1 VTKAIQIGLLVSLGL
16 SAACQRSIWSDRQV
30 SAAATAAA
38 SQGGAA
44 AATVHPLDPLT
55 PDEIRT
61 AVQAARGDGRLA
73 TAAFPSITLQ
83 EPAKADMLAWQPGHV
98 LARQVRM
105 QAMTVDRTYE
115 LVIELTT
122 KRIASVV
129 ERTGVE
135 PSIMLS
141 EIDAVKL
148 VLSNAEFAAG
158 LQKRGVTDL
167 TRVFCA
173 PFTAGFYGKPEHQ
186 GKRLVKVGCF
196 DTRRST
202 TNLFA
207 WPIERLYALV
217 DLRRREVLSVTD
229 YGVVPIAEG
238 DYNYTE
244 AAVGGLRDPRKPT
257 MLAQPGGPNFHLDG
271 HQVTWGKWSF
281 HARVDPRVGTV
292 ISLARWQ
299 DARGPRSVMYQGY
312 LSEMFVP
319 YMDADYGWQTRTYF
333 DTGEYGAGAL
343 ASPLKPGVDCPA
355 TASFLPAVF
364 GDDKGEPLTTP
375 NALCVFERSGGDP
388 IWRHYEVLNQTYEG
402 RSNVELVVRMATTI
416 GNYDYLFDW
425 IFNDAAEIEVRVGAT
440 GIDAL
445 KGVASRRM
453 GDATA
458 ADDTRYG
465 TLVAPNIV
473 AVNHDHY
480 FNFRLDVDVDGPGNS
495 FNHDVYRPVQLPP
508 DSARRSLY
516 VVEPQIAA
524 SEKAAQ
530 LDAHNG
536 PARWRVL
543 NERRTN
549 EVGNPVSYEVLAA
562 NHARLLLDPDDWP
575 ARRARYLQHDVWVTP
590 YAPEERYAGGEY
602 VLASRGDDGLA
613 VWAARDRAIRNQDIV
628 VWINLGMH
636 HLTRAEDLPVMPMIW
651 HSFKLRPHNFFN
663 RNPAIDL
670 RNDSSERTSER

>member
-1 VTKAIQIGLLVSLGL
+1 MTKVISVGLLMLLGL
-16 SAACQRSIWSDRQV
+16 LAAYQRSTSSDRHV
-30 SAAATAAA
+30 SAVATAVA
-38 SQGGAA
+38 SEGAA
-44 AATVHPLDPLT
+44 AVATTSHPLDPLT

-61 AVQAARGDGRLA
+61 AIQAARSDTRLA
-73 TAAFPSITLQ
+73 AAAFPSITLQ
-83 EPAKADMLAWQPGHV
+83 EPPKSAMLAWQPGHA
-98 LARQVRM
+98 LDRHARV

-115 LVIELTT
+115 VVLDLAKKQIV
-122 KRIASVV
+122 SVV

-141 EIDAVKL
+141 EIDAVKV
-148 VLSNAEFAAG
+148 VLSNSEFVAG
-158 LQKRGVTDL
+158 LEKRGVTDL
-167 TRVFCA
+167 TKVFCA
-173 PFTAGFYGKPEHQ
+173 PFTAGYYGNPAHQ

-196 DTRRST
+196 DTQRST

-238 DYNYTE
+238 DFNYTE
-244 AAVGGLRDPRKPT
+244 AAVGALRDPRKPT
-257 MLAQPGGPNFHLDG
+257 MLAQPSGPNFRLDG
-271 HQVTWGKWSF
+271 HQITWGNWRF

-299 DARGPRSVMYQGY
+299 DARGPRSVLYQGY

-319 YMDADYGWQTRTYF
+319 YMDADYGWQSRTYF

-343 ASPLKPGVDCPA
+343 ATPLKPGVDCPT

-364 GDDKGEPLTTP
+364 GDDKGEPMTTP
-375 NALCVFERSGGDP
+375 NAMCVFERSGGDP

-402 RSNVELVVRMATTI
+402 RSNVELVVRMAATI

-453 GDATA
+453 GDASA

-495 FNHDVYRPVQLPP
+495 FNHDVYRPVRLPP
-508 DSARRSLY
+508 DSARRSIY
-516 VVEPQIAA
+516 VVEPKIAA
-524 SEKAAQ
+524 TESAAQ
-530 LDAHNG
+530 LDAHHG
-536 PARWRVL
+536 PSRWRVL
-543 NERRTN
+543 NEGRTN
-549 EVGNPVSYEVLAA
+549 HVGNPTSYEVLAA
-562 NHARLLLDPDDWP
+562 NHARLLLDPTDWP
-575 ARRARYLQHDVWVTP
+575 ARRAQYLQHDIWVTP
-590 YAPEERYAGGEY
+590 YAPSERYAGGEY
-602 VLASRGDDGLA
+602 VFASRGDDGLSH
-613 VWAARDRAIRNQDIV
+613 WAAQNRAIRNQDIV

-651 HSFKLRPHNFFN
+651 HSFKLRPHNFFD

-670 RNDSSERTSER
+670 RGDSSER

>member
-1 VTKAIQIGLLVSLGL
+1 MTKAIPIGVLLSLGL
-16 SAACQRSIWSDRQV
+16 TAGCERSVWSDRQI
-30 SAAATAAA
+30 SATAAA
-38 SQGGAA
+38 
-44 AATVHPLDPLT
+44 AATQGTAAVAAVHPLDPLT

-61 AVQAARGDGRLA
+61 AVQAARADDRLG

-83 EPAKADMLAWQPGHV
+83 EPPKAEMLAWLPGRA
-98 LARQVRM
+98 LARQARV

-115 LVIELTT
+115 LVVDLTA
-122 KRIASVV
+122 KRLTSVV

-135 PSIMLS
+135 PPIMLS

-158 LQKRGVTDL
+158 LHKRGVTDF
-167 TRVFCA
+167 TKVFCA
-173 PFTAGFYGKPEHQ
+173 PFTAGYYGNPEHQ

-238 DYNYTE
+238 DFNYTE
-244 AAVGGLRDPRKPT
+244 AAIGALRDPRKPT
-257 MLAQPGGPNFHLDG
+257 MLAQPSGPNFHLDG
-271 HQVTWGKWSF
+271 HQVTWGNWRF

-292 ISLARWQ
+292 ISMVRWQ
-299 DARGPRSVMYQGY
+299 DARGPRSVLYQGY

-319 YMDADYGWQTRTYF
+319 YMDADYGWQSRTYF

-343 ASPLKPGVDCPA
+343 ATPLKPGVDCPA

-375 NALCVFERSGGDP
+375 NALCVFERGGGDP
-388 IWRHYEVLNQTYEG
+388 IWRHYEILNQTYEG

-453 GDATA
+453 SDATA

-495 FNHDVYRPVQLPP
+495 FNHDFYRPVKLPP
-508 DSARRSLY
+508 DSARRSIY

-524 SEKAAQ
+524 TEKAAQ
-530 LDAHNG
+530 LDAHSG

-590 YAPEERYAGGEY
+590 
-602 VLASRGDDGLA
+602 
-613 VWAARDRAIRNQDIV
+613 
-628 VWINLGMH
+628 
-636 HLTRAEDLPVMPMIW
+636 
-651 HSFKLRPHNFFN
+651 
-663 RNPAIDL
+663 
-670 RNDSSERTSER
+670 